1 MPTDYLT
8 EDSLLPNGQLF
19 GCISFL
25 TDPDKKTT
33 LTGIKMRGVF
43 STYEAACL
51 HAKKLQSVDPYFNVF
66 VGDMGK
72 WLPFDP
78 SPDSEKVIDS
88 EYQNDELNNIMKSYV
103 ENQEKAKIF
112 HEQRK
117 SESMRQSV
125 LDNLSNK
132 QTVKKETEERLAQA
146 KQNNKKEEIESLE
159 INIKNIEDQIKEFEN
174 KKNDLD
180 NQIKSLADQ
189 VGEFDPSKMAPPK
202 VIGGGP
208 V

>member
-1 MPTDYLT
+1 
-8 EDSLLPNGQLF
+8 
-19 GCISFL
+19 
-25 TDPDKKTT
+25 
-33 LTGIKMRGVF
+33 MRGVF

-125 LDNLSNK
+125 IDNLSNK
-132 QTVKKETEERLAQA
+132 HTVKKETEDRLAQA
-146 KQNNKKEEIESLE
+146 KQNNKKDEIESLE
-159 INIKNIEDQIKEFEN
+159 INIKNIEDQIKDFEN